1 MVVSRWLAAKLTP
14 VNSSPLVAE
23 YLLRVLAEHQV
34 DYLLIGGL
42 AVQTHGHVRS
52 TNDADIIP
60 APDRPNLERLAAAL
74 RQLQA
79 KPLNPGQGD
88 VEITADLLSRAPLW
102 QFATPTG
109 EIDVAHEVPGGADF
123 AEMMQRALRL
133 RIDEIEIAVVSLD
146 DLIRMK
152 LASGRPIDLADVAAL
167 TDEAADTPPLT
178 RDAVVVAIERR
189 RTGYESRSSPTI

>member
-1 MVVSRWLAAKLTP
+1 MSD
-14 VNSSPLVAE
+14 SPLDAE
-23 YLLRVLAEHQV
+23 HLLRVLAQHKV

-60 APDRPNLERLAAAL
+60 APERPNLERLAAAL

-79 KPLNPGQGD
+79 KPLNPGHND
-88 VEITADLLSRAPLW
+88 SAITADLLSRANFW
-102 QFATPTG
+102 HFATPNG
-109 EIDVAHEVPGGADF
+109 EIDVAHEVPGGGPFEDL
-123 AEMMQRALRL
+123 MRRALRV
-133 RIDEIEIAVVSLD
+133 RIDEMEISVVSLD

-167 TDEAADTPPLT
+167 TDDAADDEG
-178 RDAVVVAIERR
+178 R
-189 RTGYESRSSPTI
+189 G